1 MWLRAETH
9 RYFTNRPSP
18 KPLSGLGSGK
28 WITAQ
33 RVREGMGRQH
43 GGFVETVSSVL
54 AMTWGP
60 RVAVAGLVRRVREG
74 TGALASKALDAGKV
88 VVFWVAVFAAV
99 KFVLQA
105 S

>member
-1 MWLRAETH
+1 MR
-9 RYFTNRPSP
+9 
-18 KPLSGLGSGK
+18 
-28 WITAQ
+28 
-33 RVREGMGRQH
+33 
-43 GGFVETVSSVL
+43 
-54 AMTWGP
+54 
-60 RVAVAGLVRRVREG
+60 GLVRRVREG